1 MSDFH
6 THESAGSGG
15 RRRWR
20 FADALFDEGSWR
32 LYVNE
37 QPVAMEG
44 KPLALLRELLLR
56 PGDVVTKE
64 ELLAAVWPG
73 VSVVEA
79 SLTTAIMKLRRALG
93 DDDRQRPII
102 ETVPRRG
109 YRLAIAVT
117 VETGCTPAPAG
128 DHAAQ
133 APTARSTALPAPAG
147 QRRWPRVAGGLG
159 LAAAL
164 GAGLFL
170 TLSLESPPGIAAPGA
185 PQSEAVLALR
195 ALDVP
200 KVYSMLRA
208 GWNPNAP
215 FDREG
220 NAALNVALEIC
231 EWNPSHDRQRLVM
244 VVRALL
250 DGGAHLDMRN
260 AWGDTPYSIA
270 ASPRYCGPQHPV
282 TQMLHRLCFA
292 GNRPPRERCQA
303 RPAPRA

>member
-1 MSDFH
+1 MSDFQ
-6 THESAGSGG
+6 TQKPAGSGG

-20 FADALFDEGSWR
+20 FAAALFDEGRWR

-37 QPVAMEG
+37 QPVALEG

-56 PGDVVTKE
+56 PGDVVTKD

-93 DDDRQRPII
+93 DDDRARPII

-109 YRLAIAVT
+109 YRLAVAVT
-117 VETGCTPAPAG
+117 VETGCAPAATG
-128 DHAAQ
+128 EPVSEVPA
-133 APTARSTALPAPAG
+133 SALPAPAG

-164 GAGLFL
+164 GGGLFL
-170 TLSLESPPGIAAPGA
+170 ALSLESPPGIAAPGA

-208 GWNPNAP
+208 GWDPNAP

-220 NAALNVALEIC
+220 NAAMNVALEIC

-250 DGGAHLDMRN
+250 DGGAHLDTRN
-260 AWGDTPYSIA
+260 VWGDTPYSIA
-270 ASPRYCGPQHPV
+270 AAPRYCGPDHPV

-292 GNRPPRERCQA
+292 GDRPPRERCHA
-303 RPAPRA
+303 RRARRA